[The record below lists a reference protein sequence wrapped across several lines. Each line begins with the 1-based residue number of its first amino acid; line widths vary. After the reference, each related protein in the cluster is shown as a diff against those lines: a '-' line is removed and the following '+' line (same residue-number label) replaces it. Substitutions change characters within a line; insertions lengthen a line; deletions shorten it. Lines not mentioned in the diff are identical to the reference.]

1 MAFQLIIVVSKL
13 KWVDAHTCS
22 LTGIGTCENKN
33 ERRTDGKKFLDNI
46 FCPNNLRPSSS
57 CAAFMMM
64 TNPIFIIVGHN
75 PKKNVFTFIPHHLQ
89 ASMSSR
95 LKLTN
100 LLKFNI
106 ESGHIDFQSVCSIL
120 ALTANSYLFW
130 LFKTIHQAIYIF
142 TYFLAS

>member
-75 PKKNVFTFIPHHLQ
+75 PKKNVFTFIPHHL
-89 ASMSSR
+89 
-95 LKLTN
+95 
-100 LLKFNI
+100 
-106 ESGHIDFQSVCSIL
+106 
-120 ALTANSYLFW
+120 
-130 LFKTIHQAIYIF
+130 
-142 TYFLAS
+142 